1 MDTIHDSATAAVADL
16 EPFNPAHPPK
26 MSDPEIQPADTSASE
41 IFGEYN
47 VAQEEFEYVADPLYP
62 WQTMSRETPSQ
73 EKRYREMRQKQKA
86 EVSSY
91 RVRRERFWKQI
102 KYAIYNTDTT
112 ITLTTTTGMEWMHE
126 QESGEDVTQEI
137 GLTLGLDLAGDM
149 MVPEVP
155 PVASISNFS
164 GNMEF
169 TAHLSRTL
177 HFSTRDSTTYRK
189 EETLSV
195 EKAYKAGVIYIDW
208 QIWERLTL
216 LRVLANGTVEK
227 ISMMDAATDVLCG
240 DFLDPSPSIEPDRCI
255 ESAAPLAT
263 GQTTLQPGGSIV
275 YSTKPVGLKTYLY
288 AKPHNPGIE
297 GEISYHVELCC
308 HDTHVVKVDPED
320 VQTYGFVKVDLSEA
334 AGALVTVNNTGWS
347 PVDVHTDY

>member
-1 MDTIHDSATAAVADL
+1 MDSNYNSATAAVADL

-26 MSDPEIQPADTSASE
+26 MKNPEVQPAAVSASE
-41 IFGEYN
+41 ILGEYN
-47 VAQEEFEYVADPLYP
+47 VPQAEFEYVADPLYP
-62 WQTMSRETPSQ
+62 WRTMPRTTPVQ
-73 EKRYREMRQKQKA
+73 EKRYQETRRKQKA
-86 EVSSY
+86 EVSHY

-112 ITLTTTTGMEWMHE
+112 VTLTTTTGMEWMHE
-126 QESGEDVTQEI
+126 QEKSQDITKEI
-137 GLTLGLDLAGDM
+137 GLTLGLALEGDIM
-149 MVPEVP
+149 APDVP
-155 PVASISNFS
+155 PVASISNLG
-164 GNMEF
+164 GNLEF
-169 TAHLSRTL
+169 TAHLSHTL

-195 EKAYKAGVIYIDW
+195 QKDYKAGVIYIDW

-216 LRVLANGTVEK
+216 LRVAAKGITEK
-227 ISMMDAATDVLCG
+227 ISVADAATDVLCG
-240 DFLDPSPSIEPDRCI
+240 DFLDPNASIELTP
-255 ESAAPLAT
+255 PLTT

-288 AKPHNPGIE
+288 AKPHDAGVE

-308 HDTHVVKVDPED
+308 HDTHVVKIDPND
-320 VQTYGFVKVDLSEA
+320 VQTYGFVKVDLSDA

-347 PVDVHTDY
+347 SVDVHTDY

>member
-1 MDTIHDSATAAVADL
+1 MRTHELAEVVMAEL

-26 MSDPEIQPADTSASE
+26 MRDPEVQPANTSASD
-41 IFGEYN
+41 ILGEYN
-47 VAQEEFEYVADPLYP
+47 IAQKEFEYVADPLYP
-62 WQTMSRETPSQ
+62 WQAMPRQTPRQ
-73 EKRYREMRQKQKA
+73 EKSYREMRDKQKR

-102 KYAIYNTDTT
+102 KYVIYNTDTT
-112 ITLTTTTGMEWMHE
+112 ITLTTTTGMEWTHE
-126 QESGEDVTQEI
+126 QESGQDITQEI
-137 GLTLGLDLAGDM
+137 GLTLGLDLEGDIM
-149 MVPEVP
+149 APDVP
-155 PVASISNFS
+155 PVASIPNAT
-164 GNMEF
+164 GRMEF

-189 EETLSV
+189 EETYSIQ
-195 EKAYKAGVIYIDW
+195 KDYKAGVIYIDW

-216 LRVLANGTVEK
+216 LRVLKNGTVEK
-227 ISMMDAATDVLCG
+227 ISMVDAATDVLCG
-240 DFLDPSPSIEPDRCI
+240 DFLDPTASIEPDNSI
-255 ESAAPLAT
+255 ESAAPLT
-263 GQTTLQPGGSIV
+263 TSETTLQPGGSIV

-288 AKPHNPGIE
+288 AKPHNAGVE

-320 VQTYGFVKVDLSEA
+320 AQTYGFVKVDLSDA

>member
-1 MDTIHDSATAAVADL
+1 MDSTHNSAAAAVAGL
-16 EPFNPAHPPK
+16 EPFNSAHPPK
-26 MSDPEIQPADTSASE
+26 MIDPEVQPADISASE
-41 IFGEYN
+41 VLGDYH
-47 VAQEEFEYVADPLYP
+47 VGQGEFEYVADPLYP
-62 WQTMSRETPSQ
+62 WQTMPRETPRQ
-73 EKRYREMRQKQKA
+73 EKRYREMRQKQQA
-86 EVSSY
+86 EVSGY

-126 QESGEDVTQEI
+126 QESSQDITQEI
-137 GLTLGLDLAGDM
+137 GMTLGLNLAGDIM
-149 MVPEVP
+149 APEVP
-155 PVASISNFS
+155 PVASVANLG
-164 GNMEF
+164 GNLEF

-195 EKAYKAGVIYIDW
+195 QKDYKAGVIYIDW

-216 LRVLANGTVEK
+216 LRISASGKAVE
-227 ISMMDAATDVLCG
+227 ISMTDAATNVLCG
-240 DFLDPSPSIEPDRCI
+240 DFLDPAASIDPDGSL
-255 ESAAPLAT
+255 EQATPLTT
-263 GQTTLQPGGSIV
+263 GQTTLQQGQSIV

-288 AKPHNPGIE
+288 AKPHNKDAE

-308 HDTHVVKVDPED
+308 HDTHVVKVDPD
-320 VQTYGFVKVDLSEA
+320 DAQTAGFVKVDISDA

>member
-1 MDTIHDSATAAVADL
+1 MDSIHDSATAVVADL

-26 MSDPEIQPADTSASE
+26 MQDPEVQPAAFSASE
-41 IFGEYN
+41 ILGEYN
-47 VAQEEFEYVADPLYP
+47 VAQGEFEYVVDPLYP
-62 WQTMSRETPSQ
+62 WQTMPRTTPLQ

-86 EVSSY
+86 EVSHY
-91 RVRRERFWKQI
+91 QVKRERFWKQI

-126 QESGEDVTQEI
+126 EERGQDITKEI
-137 GLTLGLDLAGDM
+137 GLTLGLALEGDIM
-149 MVPEVP
+149 APEVP
-155 PVASISNFS
+155 PVASFSNLS
-164 GNMEF
+164 GNLEF
-169 TAHLSRTL
+169 TAHLSHTL

-195 EKAYKAGVIYIDW
+195 QKDYKAGVIYIDW

-216 LRVLANGTVEK
+216 LRVSGNGTTK
-227 ISMMDAATDVLCG
+227 TISMADAATDVLCG
-240 DFLDPSPSIEPDRCI
+240 DFLEPKASSELDP
-255 ESAAPLAT
+255 PLT
-263 GQTTLQPGGSIV
+263 TSETTLQTGGSIV

-288 AKPHNPGIE
+288 AKPHNPGEE

-308 HDTHVVKVDPED
+308 HDTHVVKIDPND
-320 VQTYGFVKVDLSEA
+320 VQTLGFVKVDLSDA